1 MTSEQVKILY
11 RQLSNYL
18 VIIDSFCFIGDLLV
32 VTWLYFN
39 HFQYNSHGYKL
50 TKSDNIQRII
60 CLIISFIIILSLIL
74 RYNIHRKYQNVKFI
88 LSLRANIPNQRIKYL
103 KLLVEIICHLLQPI
117 PGVACNFKIDVLG
130 KEVNYSLDMILFT
143 LSILRL
149 FVIFKII
156 KIYNTY
162 TNSRGQKI
170 NSYFGNTMIW
180 TFLYRTNLKNNGF
193 LTIAVIFII
202 IVFGISYIFKV
213 FENYQTNET
222 TDEFGNYFNCLWF
235 IIQSITILGFGD
247 LTPSTVIGRIISGV
261 MCILG
266 IGIQSLFTVTMLM
279 FIFFIEENEQKA
291 FNEINLLYKKEE
303 KKNNYNI
310 YFNQYIKNK
319 FHKLLQNSQK
329 KDLMTDLNV
338 KNDLKILKEKY
349 YLRILASMKIPL
361 TLNEFSDFVNKQWEP
376 QSVDTIEWY
385 RERVD
390 TFNLYLDFFADNI
403 QQFQLDLINCYC
415 SNTRMVNLVVFI
427 FLCGNIFPLRS
438 YINFKKE
445 KVISIKDFEK
455 FIKQFHLKFFEK
467 KNNFEIDEHNFDKN
481 EKIKID
487 ILFPKDYLLIGN
499 KNEISKL
506 NEEEEEIFDD
516 YDDDNLFSSYND
528 DNDFLEYNNNSD

>member
-1 MTSEQVKILY
+1 MTPEQVKSLY
-11 RQLSNYL
+11 KQLSNYL
-18 VIIDSFCFIGDLLV
+18 FIIDLFCFIADLLI

-39 HFQYNSHGYKL
+39 HFKYNSHGYKL

-60 CLIISFIIILSLIL
+60 CLIISFIVIISIIQ
-74 RYNIHRKYQNVKFI
+74 RYVIHRKYQNVKFI
-88 LSLRANIPNQRIKYL
+88 LSMRPNIPPQQIKFFNL
-103 KLLVEIICHLLQPI
+103 FIEIFFHLLQPF
-117 PGVACNFKIDVLG
+117 PGVAYNFKTRVLG
-130 KEVNYSLDMILFT
+130 NEINYSLDMILFS

-149 FVIFKII
+149 GVIFKII

-170 NSYFGNTMIW
+170 NGLFGNTMIW

-193 LTIAVIFII
+193 LTIAILFLI

-213 FENYQTNET
+213 FENYQTDET
-222 TDEFGNYFNCLWF
+222 TNEFGNYLNCLWF

-247 LTPSTVIGRIISGV
+247 LTPTTVIGRIISGV
-261 MCILG
+261 ICILG

-319 FHKLLQNSQK
+319 FHKLLSGSQK
-329 KDLMTDLNV
+329 KDLMTDLKV

-376 QSVDTIEWY
+376 QSVDTIDWY
-385 RERVD
+385 KERID
-390 TFNLYLDFFADNI
+390 CFYSYLDFFVDNI

-415 SNTRMVNLVVFI
+415 SNTKMVNLVVFV
-427 FLCGNIFPLRS
+427 FLCGNIFPLKT
-438 YINFKKE
+438 YVNFKKE

-455 FIKQFHLKFFEK
+455 IVKQFHLKFFEK
-467 KNNFEIDEHNFDKN
+467 KKDFDFVEKEFDKN

-487 ILFPKDYLLIGN
+487 ILFPKDYFLIGS
-499 KNEISKL
+499 KNEISKF
-506 NEEEEEIFDD
+506 NEEDEE
-516 YDDDNLFSSYND
+516 YDEDNLFSSYSD
-528 DNDFLEYNNNSD
+528 DNDLFDNFSD